1 MLNESILTNISFA
14 DDNPNLD
21 KVNTCL
27 KRVNLYRWVDSLPN
41 GIYTSIGELGGK
53 ISGGQRQRIAI
64 DRALYKDS
72 EIFLFDVISNNL
84 DEESKNEVLKT
95 MHSLKEEGKTAL
107 LVTHNKEEL
116 KICDVVYA
124 IENQQIIEKE

>member
-1 MLNESILTNISFA
+1 M
-14 DDNPNLD
+14 
-21 KVNTCL
+21 
-27 KRVNLYRWVDSLPN
+27 
-41 GIYTSIGELGGK
+41 GGK

-64 DRALYKDS
+64 ARALYKDS
-72 EIFLFDVISNNL
+72 EIFLFDEISNNL

-95 MHSLKEEGKTAL
+95 MQSLKEEGKTAL
-107 LVTHNKEEL
+107 FVTNNKEEL

>member
-53 ISGGQRQRIAI
+53 
-64 DRALYKDS
+64 
-72 EIFLFDVISNNL
+72 
-84 DEESKNEVLKT
+84 
-95 MHSLKEEGKTAL
+95 
-107 LVTHNKEEL
+107 
-116 KICDVVYA
+116 
-124 IENQQIIEKE
+124 